1 MRILKN
7 KISIII
13 SVLNAEK
20 TLKYCIDSCL
30 RLNYLNKEI
39 IIVDGGSID
48 KTIQVLKN
56 YKKKIKYITKK
67 DKGIY
72 QAWNRG
78 LNICTGE
85 WVCFIGA
92 DDYWKNKNA
101 LTNLIN
107 SCLDNNCNFAS
118 AKVSLI
124 NKKKKKL
131 YSLGKRWNY
140 RALYKNIQIA
150 QPGSL
155 HHRSLLKK
163 KSFDENFKISGDHD
177 FYIRTGQK
185 IRATFL
191 DKEIIVMINTG
202 VSNKYPL
209 IAFYESY
216 KALKNSQNFGLFHGL
231 YFLITSCAKYFLKS
245 LFVIKIFRRS

>member
-1 MRILKN
+1 MRIIKN

-39 IIVDGGSID
+39 MIVDGGSID

-56 YKKKIKYITKK
+56 YKKKIKYISKK

-101 LTNLIN
+101 ITNLIN
-107 SCLDNNCNFAS
+107 SCLENNCNFAS

-124 NKKKKKL
+124 NKKKTETIFFRKKMEL
-131 YSLGKRWNY
+131 
-140 RALYKNIQIA
+140 
-150 QPGSL
+150 
-155 HHRSLLKK
+155 
-163 KSFDENFKISGDHD
+163 
-177 FYIRTGQK
+177 
-185 IRATFL
+185 
-191 DKEIIVMINTG
+191 
-202 VSNKYPL
+202 
-209 IAFYESY
+209 
-216 KALKNSQNFGLFHGL
+216 
-231 YFLITSCAKYFLKS
+231 
-245 LFVIKIFRRS
+245 